1 MENIVITPS
10 ATDLQAL
17 RSEVADAVVRQ
28 YGAERRYG
36 EALCSALPAEWY
48 LVEHNDKGE
57 DAKKV
62 HAEKKAL
69 FEVLKKAGHTNP
81 STVWA
86 RVRKY
91 AQEYVEGVPETAE
104 GETEGEGKGEG
115 EGVGARHTRSLDLRL
130 VEDLSTLWKAC
141 KRQESLS
148 DKQRQAMTHIGS
160 ALTAMGVDLTTVE

>member
-1 MENIVITPS
+1 MENFVIAPET
-10 ATDLQAL
+10 ATLETL
-17 RSEVADAVVRQ
+17 RSDVAEAGVRQ
-28 YGAERRYG
+28 YGAERRYAIALC
-36 EALCSALPAEWY
+36 EALPDEWW
-48 LVEHNDKGE
+48 LVEHNDKG
-57 DAKKV
+57 DNAKKV

-69 FEVLKKAGHTNP
+69 FEVLKSAKHTNP

-91 AQEYVEGVPETAE
+91 AQEFIDPKPETAE
-104 GETEGEGKGEG
+104 GETEGES
-115 EGVGARHTRSLDLRL
+115 VGARHTRSLDLRL

-160 ALTAMGVDLTTVE
+160 ALIAMGIDLTTIETK